1 ACRPAKRANRRSNP
15 MRDVYVAGV
24 GMTPFG
30 KFLDRSLVSLAT
42 EAVEA
47 ALRDGQ
53 STVDDVGMLF
63 FSNSLAGLI
72 SGQESIRG
80 QVTLRETGLQGKPVV
95 NVENACA
102 SGSTAVHM
110 ARLAVASG
118 QVEVAL
124 AVGAEKLYHQDKQ
137 RTFQAMMSAL
147 DVARL

>member
-1 ACRPAKRANRRSNP
+1 MRRPTSLDRSSSPMAACRPAKRANRRSNP
-15 MRDVYVAGV
+15 MRDEYVAGV
-24 GMTPFG
+24 GMTAFG
-30 KFLDRSLVSLAT
+30 KLLDRSLVSLAT

-118 QVEVAL
+118 QV
-124 AVGAEKLYHQDKQ
+124 
-137 RTFQAMMSAL
+137 
-147 DVARL
+147 